1 MIAPRW
7 LLYFA
12 PHQLILATVGLLAL
26 TSCTPPP
33 AESGR
38 DRAKL
43 PPAVET
49 AVAATGSLETAIE
62 YTGTTAPIREVSL
75 RAQTEGRLLN
85 LAVNL
90 GDPVRQGQVLG
101 QVDSQLL
108 LALVDQ
114 ERAELAA
121 LESEVAQATAE
132 VSDAKAQVEQARVEL
147 QQAQSDAN
155 RLQSL
160 ASQGAIT
167 AQSAEQ
173 SVTAARTAQQQL
185 NSAQEQVRTRQ
196 QGVTAAQK
204 RVTAQQATLNEVEA
218 REAFA
223 ALSAP
228 ISGAVLQ
235 RTVEPGDLL
244 RPGDEVLK
252 LGDFSAVKVA
262 VQVSELELGELRVG
276 QSAQVKLDAF
286 PNRVLRGQIT
296 RISPAADPTARLVPI
311 EVTIANADGQI
322 GSGLLARVQF
332 QLAKSAEQII
342 VPEAA
347 LNIAESSDSAL
358 FVLADLQDNSGDN
371 SGDSSGEAAKVT
383 ARSVT
388 VGRTLN
394 DKAEITSG
402 LKAGEVFVIRSS
414 KPLEDGQSV
423 KLSILSET
431 EAKPSSGG

>member
-7 LLYFA
+7 LLYSA

-121 LESEVAQATAE
+121 LESEVAQANAE
-132 VSDAKAQVEQARVEL
+132 VSDTKAQVEQARVEL

-160 ASQGAIT
+160 ANQGAIT

-262 VQVSELELGELRVG
+262 VQVSELELGDLRVG

-332 QLAKSAEQII
+332 QSAKSAEQII

-358 FVLADLQDNSGDN
+358 FVLANLQDNSGDN
-371 SGDSSGEAAKVT
+371 SGDSSGEAAKVM
-383 ARSVT
+383 ARPVT

-394 DKAEITSG
+394 NKAEITSG